1 MREEFE
7 RMRRAVAGGEVD
19 AVVFHSF
26 DRLSRNE
33 PEFWAALEDF
43 DGHGVSVHF
52 VKNRHGIRAR
62 AVRRLRP
69 AANALVRF
77 VLSLFGHGKSN
88 TARNR
93 E

>member
-7 RMRRAVAGGEVD
+7 RMRRAAAAGEVD
-19 AVVFHSF
+19 AVYIYST
-26 DRLSRNE
+26 DRFPRNRS
-33 PEFWAALEDF
+33 EFSPALEELDRS
-43 DGHGVSVHF
+43 GVAVHV
-52 VKNRHGIRAR
+52 VKNRHGVRAR
-62 AVRRLRP
+62 TVRRLQQ
-69 AANALVRF
+69 ATNALVRF